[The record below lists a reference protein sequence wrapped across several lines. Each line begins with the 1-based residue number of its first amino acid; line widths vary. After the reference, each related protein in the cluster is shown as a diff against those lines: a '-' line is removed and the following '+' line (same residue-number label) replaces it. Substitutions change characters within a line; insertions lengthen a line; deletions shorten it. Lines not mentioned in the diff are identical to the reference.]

1 MQKQGKTVMM
11 VGDGINDAPA
21 LVSADVG
28 TAIGSGSDIALESG
42 DIVLMK
48 SDLRDVYKAVKLSRL
63 TIRNIKQNLFWAFFY
78 NSLGIPVAAGVL
90 YLFGGAVKSD
100 VCRICHV
107 IEFGLR
113 GEQRASLK
121 DSKAVGHKEW
131 RYDMEERTCD
141 CAVKHK
147 HRQAA
152 EEKDLLNRLN
162 RIEGQIRGIKSMVE
176 DERYCVDILT
186 QVSAVQAALN
196 SFNKVLLS
204 SHIKSCVVEQIQDGN
219 LEAVDE
225 LCMTIQKVMK

>member
-1 MQKQGKTVMM
+1 
-11 VGDGINDAPA
+11 
-21 LVSADVG
+21 
-28 TAIGSGSDIALESG
+28 
-42 DIVLMK
+42 
-48 SDLRDVYKAVKLSRL
+48 
-63 TIRNIKQNLFWAFFY
+63 
-78 NSLGIPVAAGVL
+78 
-90 YLFGGAVKSD
+90 
-100 VCRICHV
+100 
-107 IEFGLR
+107 
-113 GEQRASLK
+113 
-121 DSKAVGHKEW
+121 
-131 RYDMEERTCD
+131 MEERTCD

-176 DERYCVDILT
+176 DERYCVDILK